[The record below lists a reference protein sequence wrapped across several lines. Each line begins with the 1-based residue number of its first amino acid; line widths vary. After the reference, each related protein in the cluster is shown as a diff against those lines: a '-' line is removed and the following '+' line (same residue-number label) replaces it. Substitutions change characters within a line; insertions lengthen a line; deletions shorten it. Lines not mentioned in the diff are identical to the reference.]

1 MIKNILII
9 DQSHKTIELLDLIVS
24 KYTNYNPIN
33 EVNKDNVFKLLS
45 NTIFEYII
53 IDHIIE
59 YSDEIIAYILDKT
72 PKQKVIL
79 LSDHIKCPLPCEDC
93 SYLFNFVRLIKPV
106 EPKSLLNYLNNS
118 TNFLCPNKDKF
129 KSINTLDKLYQ
140 FINLEDN
147 IFYKTKEFIDNK
159 MIIKSSIGNI
169 NINELSKIENLINDS
184 FFQIEINKNND
195 IEVFIK

>member
-9 DQSHKTIELLDLIVS
+9 DPSHKTIELLDLIVS

-33 EVNKDNVFKLLS
+33 EINKDNVLKLLS
-45 NTIFEYII
+45 SMDFEYII
-53 IDHIIE
+53 IDHIID
-59 YSDEIIAYILDKT
+59 YSDEIIEYILDKT

-106 EPKSLLNYLNNS
+106 KPKALLNYLNNS

-129 KSINTLDKLYQ
+129 KSIDTLDKLYQ

-147 IFYKTKEFIDNK
+147 IFYKTIEFIDNK
-159 MIIKSSIGNI
+159 MIIKSSTGNI

-184 FFQIEINKNND
+184 FFQMEINNDND
-195 IEVFIK
+195 IEVFMK